1 MNSRQY
7 ERIWARDNR
16 IFSVLA
22 MTHPTAV
29 LLFGGSVFILTLV
42 AQRSAFEIGVAIQ
55 LMLAMIFAQ
64 ITIGVANEVSDV
76 DIDTVTKKWRA
87 IPAGH
92 ISRRGETI
100 VAFISFVLAV
110 GISASVSITAS
121 VLLSVGIGLGILYSA
136 RLKRTRYSWI
146 PYAIA
151 YPAVP
156 IWVWLS
162 LDQFSGGLYVLFIL
176 AFPLVLAI
184 CVLNELRDF
193 DEDFIFGLRGFVH
206 GLGKEP
212 ARRLA
217 FVLLLACPLPFLIS
231 GLIRAH
237 PAYLGLLAIA
247 ALIHWLLI
255 LPVAL
260 ALSQENHPEVF
271 RTTLRKLQVS
281 GPIMFLAWL
290 LSI

>member
-1 MNSRQY
+1 
-7 ERIWARDNR
+7 
-16 IFSVLA
+16 

-29 LLFGGSVFILTLV
+29 LLFCGAVFILTLV

-55 LMLAMIFAQ
+55 LMLAMMFAQ

-76 DIDTVTKKWRA
+76 DIDTVSKKWRA

-92 ISRRGETI
+92 MSRNGAMI
-100 VAFISFVLAV
+100 VAFISFILAV

-121 VLLSVGIGLGILYSA
+121 VLLSAGIGLGVLYSA

-184 CVLNELRDF
+184 HVVNQLRDF
-193 DEDFIFGLRGFVH
+193 DEDFLLGVRGFVH
-206 GLGKEP
+206 RLGKEP
-212 ARRLA
+212 ASRLA
-217 FVLLLACPLPFLIS
+217 FVLLLVCPLPFLIS
-231 GLIRAH
+231 GLYRAH
-237 PAYLGLLAIA
+237 LASLGLLAIA
-247 ALIHWLLI
+247 ALIHWLLLFPI
-255 LPVAL
+255 AL
-260 ALSQENHPEVF
+260 APPQENHPEVF
-271 RTTLRKLQVS
+271 HTTLRRLQVS
-281 GPIMFLAWL
+281 GQIMFAAWL